1 MKFLIFNIIVFC
13 SLGYLL
19 TSQPNENFSEWAGN
33 TKDKLSQISKKEV
46 IETIKKASGKKKQI
60 INVNKSEDIKDGK
73 ITNENSKDILVNNNK
88 NISSEKDNSVKKPV
102 EIKQII
108 KNVIAEKKL
117 NEKKLESNNIENKK
131 DINESEILAKIQN
144 QKGNQ
149 IEVAKIY
156 MTNQERQSL
165 LSELITDMELY
176 HLNNLSNQ

>member
-46 IETIKKASGKKKQI
+46 IETIKKATGEKNQI
-60 INVNKSEDIKDGK
+60 IKVNKSEDIKDK
-73 ITNENSKDILVNNNK
+73 KSVNENSKDILVNNSK
-88 NISSEKDNSVKKPV
+88 NISSKKDNSVKKPV

-117 NEKKLESNNIENKK
+117 NEKKLKSSNIENKK
-131 DINESEILAKIQN
+131 DINETEILAKIQN

-176 HLNNLSNQ
+176 HLNNLSN

>member
-46 IETIKKASGKKKQI
+46 IETIKKATGEKNQI
-60 INVNKSEDIKDGK
+60 IKVNKSEDIKDK
-73 ITNENSKDILVNNNK
+73 KLVNENSKDILVNNSK
-88 NISSEKDNSVKKPV
+88 NISSEKDNSVKKSV

-117 NEKKLESNNIENKK
+117 NEKKLKSSNIENKK

-176 HLNNLSNQ
+176 HLNNLSN

>member
-46 IETIKKASGKKKQI
+46 IETIKKATGEKNQI
-60 INVNKSEDIKDGK
+60 IEVNKSEDIKNK
-73 ITNENSKDILVNNNK
+73 KSVNENSKDILVNNSK

-117 NEKKLESNNIENKK
+117 NEKKLKSSNIENKK

-176 HLNNLSNQ
+176 HLNNLSN

>member
-19 TSQPNENFSEWAGN
+19 TSQPNENFNEWAGN

-46 IETIKKASGKKKQI
+46 IETIKKATGEKKQI
-60 INVNKSEDIKDGK
+60 INVNKSEDIKDKK
-73 ITNENSKDILVNNNK
+73 IINENYKNILVNNNK
-88 NISSEKDNSVKKPV
+88 NNSSEKDNSVKKPV

-117 NEKKLESNNIENKK
+117 NEKKLKSNNRENKK

-144 QKGNQ
+144 QKVNQ

-176 HLNNLSNQ
+176 HLNNLSN

>member
-46 IETIKKASGKKKQI
+46 IETIKKATGEKNQI
-60 INVNKSEDIKDGK
+60 IKVNKSEDIKNK
-73 ITNENSKDILVNNNK
+73 KSVNENSKDILVNNFK
-88 NISSEKDNSVKKPV
+88 NISSEKNNSVKKPV

-117 NEKKLESNNIENKK
+117 NEKKLKSSNIENKK

-176 HLNNLSNQ
+176 HLNNLSN

>member
-19 TSQPNENFSEWAGN
+19 TSQPNENFSEWAEN

-46 IETIKKASGKKKQI
+46 IETIKKATGEKNQI
-60 INVNKSEDIKDGK
+60 IKVNKSEDIKNK
-73 ITNENSKDILVNNNK
+73 KSVNENSKDILVNNSK

-117 NEKKLESNNIENKK
+117 NEKKLKSNNMENKK

-176 HLNNLSNQ
+176 HLNNLSN

>member
-46 IETIKKASGKKKQI
+46 IETIKKATGEKNQI
-60 INVNKSEDIKDGK
+60 IEVNKSEDIKNK
-73 ITNENSKDILVNNNK
+73 KSVNENSKNILVNNSK

-108 KNVIAEKKL
+108 KNVIEEKKL
-117 NEKKLESNNIENKK
+117 NEKKLKSSNIENKK

-149 IEVAKIY
+149 IEVTKIY

-176 HLNNLSNQ
+176 HLNNLSN

>member
-46 IETIKKASGKKKQI
+46 IETIKKATGEKNQI
-60 INVNKSEDIKDGK
+60 IKVNKSEDIKDK
-73 ITNENSKDILVNNNK
+73 KSVNENSKDILVNNSK

-117 NEKKLESNNIENKK
+117 NEKKLKSSNIENKK

-176 HLNNLSNQ
+176 HLNNLSN

>member
-19 TSQPNENFSEWAGN
+19 TSQPNENFNEWAGN

-46 IETIKKASGKKKQI
+46 IETIKKATGEKNQI
-60 INVNKSEDIKDGK
+60 IKVNKSEDIKDK
-73 ITNENSKDILVNNNK
+73 KSVNENSKDILVNNFE
-88 NISSEKDNSVKKPV
+88 NISSEKNNSVKKPV

-117 NEKKLESNNIENKK
+117 NEKKLKSSNIENKK

-176 HLNNLSNQ
+176 HLNNLSN

>member
-46 IETIKKASGKKKQI
+46 IETIKKATGEKNQI
-60 INVNKSEDIKDGK
+60 IEVNKSEDIKK
-73 ITNENSKDILVNNNK
+73 SVNENSKNILVNNSK

-117 NEKKLESNNIENKK
+117 NEKKLKSSNIENKK

-176 HLNNLSNQ
+176 HLNNLSN

>member
-46 IETIKKASGKKKQI
+46 IETIKKATGEKNQI
-60 INVNKSEDIKDGK
+60 IKVNKSEDIKDK
-73 ITNENSKDILVNNNK
+73 KSVNENSKDILVNNSK
-88 NISSEKDNSVKKPV
+88 NISSEKDNSVKKPA

-117 NEKKLESNNIENKK
+117 NEKKLKSSNIENKK
-131 DINESEILAKIQN
+131 DINETEILAKIQN

-149 IEVAKIY
+149 IEVVKIY

-176 HLNNLSNQ
+176 HLNNLSN

>member
-46 IETIKKASGKKKQI
+46 IETIKKATGEKNQI
-60 INVNKSEDIKDGK
+60 IKVNKSEDIKDK
-73 ITNENSKDILVNNNK
+73 KSVNENSKDILVNNSK
-88 NISSEKDNSVKKPV
+88 NISSEKDNSVKNPV
-102 EIKQII
+102 EIKEII

-117 NEKKLESNNIENKK
+117 NEKKLKSSNIENKK

-149 IEVAKIY
+149 IEVTKIY

-176 HLNNLSNQ
+176 HLNNLSN

>member
-46 IETIKKASGKKKQI
+46 IETIKKATGEKNQI
-60 INVNKSEDIKDGK
+60 IKVNKSEDIKDK
-73 ITNENSKDILVNNNK
+73 KSINENSK
-88 NISSEKDNSVKKPV
+88 NISSEKGNSVKKPV

-108 KNVIAEKKL
+108 QNVIAEKKL
-117 NEKKLESNNIENKK
+117 NEKKLKSNNIENKK

-176 HLNNLSNQ
+176 HLNNLSN

>member
-46 IETIKKASGKKKQI
+46 IETIKKATGEKNQI
-60 INVNKSEDIKDGK
+60 IKVNKSEDIKDK
-73 ITNENSKDILVNNNK
+73 KSVNENSKDILVNNSK
-88 NISSEKDNSVKKPV
+88 NISSEKDNSVKNPV
-102 EIKQII
+102 EIKEII

-117 NEKKLESNNIENKK
+117 NEKKLKSSNIENKK
-131 DINESEILAKIQN
+131 DINESERLAKIQN

-149 IEVAKIY
+149 IEVTKIY

-176 HLNNLSNQ
+176 HLNNLSN

>member
-46 IETIKKASGKKKQI
+46 IETIKKATGEKNQI
-60 INVNKSEDIKDGK
+60 IKVNKSEDIKDK
-73 ITNENSKDILVNNNK
+73 KSVNENSKDILVNNSK

-117 NEKKLESNNIENKK
+117 NEKKLKSSNIENKK
-131 DINESEILAKIQN
+131 DINETEILAKIQN

-176 HLNNLSNQ
+176 HLNNLSN

>member
-33 TKDKLSQISKKEV
+33 TKDKLSKISKKEV
-46 IETIKKASGKKKQI
+46 IETIKKATGEKNEI
-60 INVNKSEDIKDGK
+60 IKVNKSEDIEDKK
-73 ITNENSKDILVNNNK
+73 TINENSKDILVNNSK

-117 NEKKLESNNIENKK
+117 NQKKLKSNNIENKK
-131 DINESEILAKIQN
+131 DINETEILAKIQN

-176 HLNNLSNQ
+176 HLNNLSN

>member
-19 TSQPNENFSEWAGN
+19 TSQPNENFNEWAGN

-46 IETIKKASGKKKQI
+46 IETIKKATGEKNQI
-60 INVNKSEDIKDGK
+60 IKVNKSEDIKDK
-73 ITNENSKDILVNNNK
+73 KSVNENSKDILVNNSK

-117 NEKKLESNNIENKK
+117 NEKKLKSSNIENKK
-131 DINESEILAKIQN
+131 DINETEILAKIQN

-176 HLNNLSNQ
+176 HLNNLSN

>member
-46 IETIKKASGKKKQI
+46 IETIKKATGEKNQI
-60 INVNKSEDIKDGK
+60 IKVNKSEDIKNK
-73 ITNENSKDILVNNNK
+73 KSVNENSKDILVNNSK
-88 NISSEKDNSVKKPV
+88 NISPEKDNSGKKPV

-117 NEKKLESNNIENKK
+117 NEKKLKSSNIENKK

-144 QKGNQ
+144 QKSNK

-156 MTNQERQSL
+156 MTNRERQDL
-165 LSELITDMELY
+165 LSDLITDMELY
-176 HLNNLSNQ
+176 HLNNLSN

>member
-46 IETIKKASGKKKQI
+46 IETIKKATGEKNQI
-60 INVNKSEDIKDGK
+60 IEVNKSEDIKNK
-73 ITNENSKDILVNNNK
+73 KSVNENSKNILVNNSK

-117 NEKKLESNNIENKK
+117 NEKKLKSSNIENKK
-131 DINESEILAKIQN
+131 DINETEILAKIQN

-176 HLNNLSNQ
+176 HLNNLSN

>member
-33 TKDKLSQISKKEV
+33 TKEKLSQISKKEV
-46 IETIKKASGKKKQI
+46 IETIKKATGEKNEI
-60 INVNKSEDIKDGK
+60 IKVNKSEDIKDK
-73 ITNENSKDILVNNNK
+73 KSINENSKDILVNNNK

-117 NEKKLESNNIENKK
+117 NEKKLKSNNIENKK

-176 HLNNLSNQ
+176 HLNNLSN

>member
-46 IETIKKASGKKKQI
+46 IETIKKATGEKNQI
-60 INVNKSEDIKDGK
+60 IEVNKSEDIKK
-73 ITNENSKDILVNNNK
+73 SVNENSK

-117 NEKKLESNNIENKK
+117 NEKKLKSSNIENKK

-176 HLNNLSNQ
+176 HLNNLSN

>member
-13 SLGYLL
+13 SLGYLW

-46 IETIKKASGKKKQI
+46 IETIKKATGEKNQI
-60 INVNKSEDIKDGK
+60 IKVNKSEDIKNK
-73 ITNENSKDILVNNNK
+73 KSVNENSKDILVNNSK

-117 NEKKLESNNIENKK
+117 NEKKLKSRNIENKK

-176 HLNNLSNQ
+176 HLNNLSN

>member
-46 IETIKKASGKKKQI
+46 IETIKKATGEKNQI
-60 INVNKSEDIKDGK
+60 IKVNKSEDIKDK
-73 ITNENSKDILVNNNK
+73 KSINENSKDILVNNSK

-117 NEKKLESNNIENKK
+117 NEKKLKSKNIENKK

-176 HLNNLSNQ
+176 HLNNLSN

>member
-19 TSQPNENFSEWAGN
+19 TSQPNQNFSEWAVN

-46 IETIKKASGKKKQI
+46 IETIKKATGEKNQI
-60 INVNKSEDIKDGK
+60 IKVNKSEDIKNK
-73 ITNENSKDILVNNNK
+73 KSVNENSKDILVNNSK

-117 NEKKLESNNIENKK
+117 NEEKLKSSNIENKK
-131 DINESEILAKIQN
+131 DINETEILAKIQN

-149 IEVAKIY
+149 IEVTKIY
-156 MTNQERQSL
+156 ITNQERQSL

-176 HLNNLSNQ
+176 HLNNLSN

>member
-46 IETIKKASGKKKQI
+46 IETVKKATGEKNQI
-60 INVNKSEDIKDGK
+60 IEVNKSEDIKNK
-73 ITNENSKDILVNNNK
+73 KSVNENSK
-88 NISSEKDNSVKKPV
+88 NISSEKDNSVKKSV

-117 NEKKLESNNIENKK
+117 NEKKLKSSNIENKK
-131 DINESEILAKIQN
+131 DINETEILAKIQN
-144 QKGNQ
+144 KKGNQ

-176 HLNNLSNQ
+176 HLNNLSN

>member
-33 TKDKLSQISKKEV
+33 TKEKLSQISKKEV
-46 IETIKKASGKKKQI
+46 IETIKKATGEKNQI
-60 INVNKSEDIKDGK
+60 IKVKKSEDIKDK
-73 ITNENSKDILVNNNK
+73 KSINENSKDILVNNSK
-88 NISSEKDNSVKKPV
+88 NISSEKGNSVKKPV

-117 NEKKLESNNIENKK
+117 NEKKLKSNNIKDKK
-131 DINESEILAKIQN
+131 NINETDILAKIQN
-144 QKGNQ
+144 QKGNK

-176 HLNNLSNQ
+176 HLNNLSN

>member
-46 IETIKKASGKKKQI
+46 IETIKKATGEKNQI
-60 INVNKSEDIKDGK
+60 IEVNKSEDIKNK
-73 ITNENSKDILVNNNK
+73 KSVNENSKNILVNNSK
-88 NISSEKDNSVKKPV
+88 NISSEKDNSVKKSV

-117 NEKKLESNNIENKK
+117 NEKKLKSSNIENKK
-131 DINESEILAKIQN
+131 DINETEILAKIQN
-144 QKGNQ
+144 KKGNQ

-176 HLNNLSNQ
+176 HLNNLSN

>member
-46 IETIKKASGKKKQI
+46 IETIKKATGEQNQI
-60 INVNKSEDIKDGK
+60 IEVNKSEDIKNK
-73 ITNENSKDILVNNNK
+73 KSVNENSKNILVNNSK

-117 NEKKLESNNIENKK
+117 NEKKLKSSNIENKK
-131 DINESEILAKIQN
+131 DINETEILAKIQN

-176 HLNNLSNQ
+176 HLNNLSN

>member
-46 IETIKKASGKKKQI
+46 IETIKKATGEKNQI
-60 INVNKSEDIKDGK
+60 IKVNKSEDIKNK
-73 ITNENSKDILVNNNK
+73 KSVNENSKDILVNNSK

-117 NEKKLESNNIENKK
+117 NEKKLKSSNIENKK
-131 DINESEILAKIQN
+131 DINETEILAKIQN

-176 HLNNLSNQ
+176 HLNNLSN

>member
-46 IETIKKASGKKKQI
+46 IETVKKATGEKNQI
-60 INVNKSEDIKDGK
+60 IEVNKSEDIKNK
-73 ITNENSKDILVNNNK
+73 KSVNENSKNILVNNSK
-88 NISSEKDNSVKKPV
+88 NISSEKDNSVKKSV

-117 NEKKLESNNIENKK
+117 NEKKLKSSNIENKK

-176 HLNNLSNQ
+176 HLNNLSN

>member
-19 TSQPNENFSEWAGN
+19 TSQPNENFSQWAGN

-46 IETIKKASGKKKQI
+46 IETIKKASGEKNQI
-60 INVNKSEDIKDGK
+60 IKVNKSEDIKDK
-73 ITNENSKDILVNNNK
+73 KSVNENSKDILVNNLK
-88 NISSEKDNSVKKPV
+88 NISLEKDNSVKKPV

-117 NEKKLESNNIENKK
+117 NEKKLKSSNIENKK

-149 IEVAKIY
+149 IEVTKIY

-176 HLNNLSNQ
+176 HLNNISN

>member
-19 TSQPNENFSEWAGN
+19 TSQPTENFSEWAGN

-46 IETIKKASGKKKQI
+46 IETIKKATGEKNQI
-60 INVNKSEDIKDGK
+60 IKVNKSEDIKNK
-73 ITNENSKDILVNNNK
+73 KSVNENSKDILVNNSK

-117 NEKKLESNNIENKK
+117 NEKKLKSSNIENKK
-131 DINESEILAKIQN
+131 DINESEILAKTQN

-176 HLNNLSNQ
+176 HLNNLSN

>member
-19 TSQPNENFSEWAGN
+19 TSEPNENFSEWAGN

-46 IETIKKASGKKKQI
+46 IETIKKATGEKNQI
-60 INVNKSEDIKDGK
+60 IKVNKSEDIKDK
-73 ITNENSKDILVNNNK
+73 KSINENSKDILVNNSK
-88 NISSEKDNSVKKPV
+88 NISSEKENFIKKPV

-176 HLNNLSNQ
+176 HLNNLSN

>member
-46 IETIKKASGKKKQI
+46 IETIKKATGEKNQI
-60 INVNKSEDIKDGK
+60 IKVNKSEDIEDKK
-73 ITNENSKDILVNNNK
+73 TINENSKDILVNNSK

-117 NEKKLESNNIENKK
+117 NEKKLKSSNIENKK
-131 DINESEILAKIQN
+131 DINETEILAKIQN

-176 HLNNLSNQ
+176 HLNNLSN

>member
-19 TSQPNENFSEWAGN
+19 TSQPNENFTEWAGN

-46 IETIKKASGKKKQI
+46 IETIKKATGEKNQI
-60 INVNKSEDIKDGK
+60 IKVNKSEDIKNK
-73 ITNENSKDILVNNNK
+73 KSVNENSKNILVNNSK

-117 NEKKLESNNIENKK
+117 NEKKLKSSNIENKK

-176 HLNNLSNQ
+176 HLNNLSN

>member
-46 IETIKKASGKKKQI
+46 IETIKKATGEKNQI
-60 INVNKSEDIKDGK
+60 IKVNKSEDIKDK
-73 ITNENSKDILVNNNK
+73 KSINENSKDILVNNNK
-88 NISSEKDNSVKKPV
+88 NISSEKDNSIKKPV

-117 NEKKLESNNIENKK
+117 NEKKLKSNNIENKK

-176 HLNNLSNQ
+176 HLNNLSN

>member
-19 TSQPNENFSEWAGN
+19 TSQPKENFSEWAGN

-46 IETIKKASGKKKQI
+46 IETIKKATGEKNQI
-60 INVNKSEDIKDGK
+60 IKVNKSEDIKDK
-73 ITNENSKDILVNNNK
+73 KSVNENSKDILVNNSK

-117 NEKKLESNNIENKK
+117 NEKKLKSSNIENKK

-176 HLNNLSNQ
+176 HLNNLSN

>member
-46 IETIKKASGKKKQI
+46 IETIKKATGEKNQI
-60 INVNKSEDIKDGK
+60 IKVNKSEDIKDK
-73 ITNENSKDILVNNNK
+73 KSVNENSKDILVNNSK
-88 NISSEKDNSVKKPV
+88 NISSEKDNFVKKPV

-117 NEKKLESNNIENKK
+117 NEKKLKSSNIENKK
-131 DINESEILAKIQN
+131 DINETEILAKIQN

-176 HLNNLSNQ
+176 HLNNLSN